1 MEKTSR
7 FRLHEITIHRM
18 MEAARSRLLE
28 IPHAISWKFSTYAQ
42 LNKSRIQ
49 QFQNI
54 HVNERCFIVAN
65 GPSLNKTDLRLIEN
79 EISFGV
85 NRIYLNFS
93 SSSFRPTYYVAVNE
107 LVLQQ
112 FSNEITNLPMP
123 KFLNWNQR
131 KCFDKSITNLVYL
144 KTKLVIS
151 DSFQKDLTH
160 SMVFGA
166 TVTFVALQLAFY
178 MGFKKVILVGLD
190 HNFTDKGTP
199 NTTELRKTDLD
210 LSHFDKQYFPKG
222 TKWQLPD
229 LTRSDLDYGIAR
241 KIFEQNGREIVD
253 ATIDGKCTIFPKVE
267 YSSLFSRL
275 G

>member
-1 MEKTSR
+1 MD
-7 FRLHEITIHRM
+7 
-18 MEAARSRLLE
+18 AARARLLE
-28 IPHAISWKFSTYAQ
+28 IPHSISWKFSTDAQ
-42 LNKSRIQ
+42 SNKTRIQ

-65 GPSLNKTDLRLIEN
+65 GPSLNKTDLSLLEN

-93 SSSFRPTYYVAVNE
+93 NSSFRPAYYVAVNE

-112 FSNEITNLPMP
+112 FSNEISIQPMP
-123 KFLNWNQR
+123 KFINWNQR
-131 KCFDKSITNLVYL
+131 AFFESSGNNLTYL
-144 KTKLVIS
+144 KSKLVFS
-151 DSFQKDLTH
+151 DFFQKDLTRP
-160 SMVFGA
+160 MVFGA

-190 HNFTDKGTP
+190 HDYAEKGTP
-199 NTTELRKTDLD
+199 NTTEFRKTDQD
-210 LSHFDKQYFPKG
+210 LSHFNNQYFPKG

-229 LTRSDLDYGIAR
+229 LTRSDFDYTLAR
-241 KIFEQNGREIVD
+241 KIFEQDGREIVD
-253 ATIDGKCTIFPKVE
+253 ATIGGKCEIFPKVDYE
-267 YSSLFSRL
+267 SLFTQP